1 MLRRKNGRPTV
12 DLYHV
17 LTARH
22 AWYIY
27 FTNRPKAQVYR
38 RGERMWSQVYDPLGS
53 MVLSTAVAALPIVVL
68 LGAIGIFN
76 IRAHIAAVLGLVAAL
91 AVAIFAYGMPVQ
103 MAGLAAGYGAAFG
116 LLPIGWIILNVIFLY
131 QLTNEKGE
139 FAVLQRSISTISD
152 DRRLQLLFI
161 AFCLGAFFEGA
172 AGFGTPVA
180 VTAAMLIGLGFTPLA
195 ASGLSLIANTAPV
208 AFGALGTPIIAL
220 SAVTG
225 LDLYELSGMVGRQL
239 PFFSVLVPF
248 WLVWAFVGFRKMME
262 VWPAILV
269 AGVSFAIPQYLVSNF
284 HGPWLVDIVA
294 AIVSMASLALFL
306 RIWSPAM
313 PMTSMPVAAEGG
325 DAATATPVPQA
336 DAPAAVRR
344 AWTPWLVLSLFVFL
358 WGVPQIRA
366 ALDGVWVAK
375 MPVVGLHDQ
384 VEKVPPVVAAAHTEA
399 AVYTLNLLS
408 ATGSGIL
415 LAAIVSGF
423 FLGYSASGMVRMY
436 LRTIYLVRYS
446 LLTISCMLA
455 IGFVTR
461 YAGTDATLGLALANT
476 GWLYPFF
483 GTLIGWLGVAL
494 TGSDTASNVLFGGL
508 QKVTAEQL
516 NLDPVLMASANSSG
530 GVMGKMIDAQSI
542 VVASTAT
549 RWYGH
554 EGSIL
559 RFVFFHSV
567 ALAVLVGLFV
577 MGQAYVWPMTLLVP

>member
-1 MLRRKNGRPTV
+1 
-12 DLYHV
+12 
-17 LTARH
+17 
-22 AWYIY
+22 
-27 FTNRPKAQVYR
+27 
-38 RGERMWSQVYDPLGS
+38 MWSQVYDPLGS
-53 MVLSTAVAALPIVVL
+53 MVLSTAVAAVPIVVL
-68 LGAIGIFN
+68 LGAIGVFN
-76 IRAHIAAVLGLVAAL
+76 IRAHVAAMMGLVAAL
-91 AVAIFAYGMPVQ
+91 IVAIFAYGMPVH

-131 QLTNEKGE
+131 QLTSEKGE

-262 VWPAILV
+262 VWPPVLV

-306 RIWSPAM
+306 RIWSPAV
-313 PMTSMPVAAEGG
+313 PMTTMPVAAESG
-325 DAATATPVPQA
+325 DPAVPTPVQQT
-336 DAPAAVRR
+336 DTPAAVRR

-375 MPVVGLHDQ
+375 MPVVGLHEQ

-423 FLGYSASGMVRMY
+423 FLGYSAGGLVRMY

-446 LLTISCMLA
+446 LVTISCMLA

-476 GWLYPFF
+476 GWLYPLF

-516 NLDPVLMASANSSG
+516 DLSPVLMASANSSG

-577 MGQAYVWPMTLLVP
+577 MGQAYVWPMTLFVP